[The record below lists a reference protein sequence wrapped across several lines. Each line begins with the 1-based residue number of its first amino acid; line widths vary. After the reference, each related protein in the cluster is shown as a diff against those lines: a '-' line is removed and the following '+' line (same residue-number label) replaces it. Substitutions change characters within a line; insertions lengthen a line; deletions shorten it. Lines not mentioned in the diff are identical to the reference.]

1 MTTTSQPVQGRSRL
15 MFLAMTVGL
24 AVWFASPGVSWALKP
39 RPTIYNKCG
48 CACYTPATGFGTIL
62 DGIQNT
68 AGLPCGA
75 YNNKPCQGTDENGA
89 VISGTTKFCTGDKS
103 SGTKALALPPGTN
116 PPVLQRRGIE
126 PEQPAAPQTPTPSGE
141 ATK

>member
-1 MTTTSQPVQGRSRL
+1 MTRSENRKSSIIV
-15 MFLAMTVGL
+15 LAVTVGL
-24 AVWFASPGVSWALKP
+24 AVSIVFPGVSLARQK

-89 VISGTTKFCTGDKS
+89 VISGTTKFCTGDKT
-103 SGTKALALPPGTN
+103 SGTKALTLPPGTN

-126 PEQPAAPQTPTPSGE
+126 GEPPAPSTPTDPSSG